1 LLIAADDA
9 IGILELDAELEEP
22 KAPEDSD
29 FIDGVI
35 ALSSDSDFKL
45 YDLVTSESDLTISI
59 GDSNAGKTLHF
70 LSEEVADDGV
80 FTHLYEATDGDN
92 SGTLSTSEF
101 TLLASFYN
109 TSIDT
114 FNAQSFSVVPA

>member
-35 ALSSDSDFKL
+35 ALSSDSVFKL
-45 YDLVTSESDLTISI
+45 HELVASESELTIDI

-70 LSEEVADDGV
+70 LSEEADAVDGV
-80 FTHLYEATDGDN
+80 FTHLYEATDGDK

-114 FNAQSFSVVPA
+114 FSAQSFVIPA